1 MVKTPRLVT
10 RSGSGFVLHL
20 GKDERAVV
28 ARLLEDL
35 RAMQTDPGAADA
47 VTRLFPVVHPGD
59 PEQEAEYQRLMREEL
74 IQSRTEGITTAVEV
88 LTRPGRKVGLDEAE
102 MLAFVRAVNSVRLV
116 LGTILDVT
124 EDDDLNA
131 APELVDTP
139 EYQLYGYLSYLLDAC
154 VRALG

>member
-1 MVKTPRLVT
+1 MVRTSRPVT

-28 ARLLEDL
+28 IRLLEDL
-35 RAMQTDPGAADA
+35 RAMQADPGAADA

-74 IQSRTEGITTAVEV
+74 IQSRAEGIATAVEV
-88 LTRPGRKVGLDEAE
+88 LARPGRKVGLDEPE

-124 EDDDLNA
+124 EDDDLDA
-131 APELVDTP
+131 APELLDSP

-154 VRALG
+154 IRALG